1 MGIIDILIVIA
12 LLPSIYFGF
21 KNGFIKQVIALAVI
35 ILGIILSLRFSDVVS
50 QWLMTLITV
59 NESGVVWVKIASFIL
74 IFVAVAIIL
83 NLLGTLLE
91 KIIHI
96 TLLGALNRLLGFVF
110 SFLKFAFVVALIIYF
125 VDSIN
130 QLTHFIPQE
139 KIDESLFYTPLLTA
153 IKSIFPYLNSLL

>member
-12 LLPSIYFGF
+12 LLPSIHFGF

-110 SFLKFAFVVALIIYF
+110 SFLKFAFVVGLVIYF

-139 KIDESLFYTPLLTA
+139 KIDESALYTPFLTA

>member
-21 KNGFIKQVIALAVI
+21 KNGFIKQLIALAVI

-110 SFLKFAFVVALIIYF
+110 SFLKFAFVVGLVIYF

-139 KIDESLFYTPLLTA
+139 KIDESALYTPFLTA
-153 IKSIFPYLNSLL
+153 IKSIFPYLNSLF